1 MMKTILC
8 KERRS
13 PAAAAALT
21 VAAAM
26 IIALTSCATIQRDVL
41 YDAPAGEQPAELAEI
56 EAQLALSRALPGSV
70 SLQPVRARLAELA
83 GAPSSDTAR
92 SARILSLSAEAA
104 LQAGEKSTASRL
116 LERSQ
121 AAYRGDE
128 LASVVSSRLAR
139 TPEERLAI
147 LERAAPLADDGA
159 RIRAELGS
167 ALLAL
172 GRMREALAAFDAALP
187 RLGPEYGRLY
197 GDDRERAYALRDSES
212 APSAG
217 SASSLTKNPITMLGM
232 ASVAQSETTA
242 LDRITGGA
250 PWSAGVLF
258 ERLKASGWYAD
269 SGAEAKAPASRK
281 DAALF
286 LWSLM
291 ARGDVRVSSRYTT
304 RYASRGQS
312 PVPDVPYGSPYF
324 DAVLGVVE
332 EGVMSLVDGRNF
344 DPDTPATGLDFYG
357 WLLLAADW
365 R

>member
-1 MMKTILC
+1 MKGSGAMIRTI
-8 KERRS
+8 RY
-13 PAAAAALT
+13 AAAIAAVL
-21 VAAAM
+21 
-26 IIALTSCATIQRDVL
+26 ALSSCATIQRDVL
-41 YDAPAGEQPAELAEI
+41 YDAPAGEQPAELAEM
-56 EAQLALSRALPGSV
+56 ESELALLRAKPDAAALE
-70 SLQPVRARLAELA
+70 SLRGRLEKLA
-83 GAPSSDTAR
+83 AAPSSDTAR

-104 LQAGEKSTASRL
+104 LQAGEKSTAAKL
-116 LERSQ
+116 LERSH
-121 AAYRGDE
+121 AAYGGDE
-128 LASVVSSRLAR
+128 LAAVVSSRLAK
-139 TPEERLAI
+139 TPEERLAV

-172 GRMREALAAFDAALP
+172 GRFREALAAFDAALP
-187 RLGPEYGRLY
+187 RLGPEYGLLY
-197 GDDRERAYALRDSES
+197 GEDRERAYALRDSES

-217 SASSLTKNPITMLGM
+217 AASSLTKDTITMLGM
-232 ASVAQSETTA
+232 TTVAQSETNA
-242 LDRITGGA
+242 LDRVTGGA
-250 PWSAGVLF
+250 PWAPGVLF
-258 ERLKASGWYAD
+258 DRLKASGWYAD
-269 SGAEAKAPASRK
+269 SGAEARAPASRK

-286 LWSLM
+286 LWSMM

-344 DPDTPATGLDFYG
+344 DPDAPATGLDFYG

>member
-1 MMKTILC
+1 MKGPGAMMTTKRCAAAI
-8 KERRS
+8 
-13 PAAAAALT
+13 AAAAILALS
-21 VAAAM
+21 
-26 IIALTSCATIQRDVL
+26 SCATIQRDVL
-41 YDAPAGEQPAELAEI
+41 YDAPAGEQPAALAEMESELA
-56 EAQLALSRALPGSV
+56 L
-70 SLQPVRARLAELA
+70 VRARPDAAALKSVRDRLEKLAA
-83 GAPSSDTAR
+83 APSSDTAR
-92 SARILSLSAEAA
+92 TARILSLSAEAA
-104 LQAGEKSTASRL
+104 LQAGEKSAASRL
-116 LERSQ
+116 LDRSQ

-128 LASVVSSRLAR
+128 LAAVVSSRLAK
-139 TPEERLAI
+139 TAEERLAI

-172 GRMREALAAFDAALP
+172 GRFREALAAFDAALP
-187 RLGPEYGRLY
+187 RLGPEYGTLY
-197 GDDRERAYALRDSES
+197 GEDRERAYALRDAES

-217 SASSLTKNPITMLGM
+217 VASSLTKNAITMLGM
-232 ASVAQSETTA
+232 TSVAQSETNV

-250 PWSAGVLF
+250 PWASSVLF
-258 ERLKASGWYAD
+258 NRLKASGWYAD
-269 SGAEAKAPASRK
+269 SGAEASAPASRK

-286 LWSLM
+286 LWSMM
-291 ARGDVRVSSRYTT
+291 ARGDVRVSSRYTI

-312 PVPDVPYGSPYF
+312 PVPDVSYGSPYF

-344 DPDTPATGLDFYG
+344 NPDAPATGLDFYG